1 MALADVHDKVTPIVE
16 TAAKVAAIPVSRAAQ
31 LLDGAVDLN
40 IGATERLLSVA
51 GGVLLFGWGMY
62 RRGLLGYGAMM
73 TAAALW
79 DRGIRGHCAVYSALG
94 RNTVIPDRETTPA
107 SVPSL
112 P

>member
-1 MALADVHDKVTPIVE
+1 MTLADVHDKVTPIVE
-16 TAAKVAAIPVSRAAQ
+16 TAAKAAAIPVSRTARS
-31 LLDGAVDLN
+31 LDGAVDIN
-40 IGATERLLSVA
+40 VGPAERLLSVA
-51 GGVLLFGWGMY
+51 GSVLLFGWGIY

-79 DRGIRGHCAVYSALG
+79 DRGMRGHCVVYSALG
-94 RNTVIPDRETTPA
+94 KTTAVPGSETAAA